1 MQQDKKLKGTEI
13 EKKKKKWQTE
23 HPTEVYYQV
32 AMATGL
38 SVEHDFRKNTVQ
50 TIQGDELPRIG
61 HRSLRA
67 WQKRQRSGWPRTG
80 YLMPAVITPRSAIG

>member
-1 MQQDKKLKGTEI
+1 M
-13 EKKKKKWQTE
+13 TE
-23 HPTEVYYQV
+23 HPSEVYYQV

-38 SVEHDFRKNTVQ
+38 NVEHDFRKNTVQ
-50 TIQGDELPRIG
+50 TVQGDELPRIG

-80 YLMPAVITPRSAIG
+80 YLISAVLTLRSAAS